1 MSRISVF
8 GLGYVGT
15 VCAACLAREGHRI
28 IAVDV
33 NRQKVD
39 MVGGG
44 RSPIVE
50 SDLDR
55 LIAEGVEDGALSAT
69 SDSRE
74 AVLNSDLS
82 FICVGSPSNG
92 NGSLDTSYIKRVSRD
107 IGTALRVKDSY
118 HIVVVRSTVLPGTVG
133 NTIIPLL
140 EETSGKKLGVDFGVA
155 VNPEFMRES
164 DSVYDFYNP
173 PKTVIG
179 ALKASDAEAVAKLFE
194 GLSAPLI
201 KTSIETAEMVKYA
214 DNAFHALKVVFA
226 NEIGNIC
233 EALGVDPHALMNIF
247 CMDTKLNISP
257 YYLKPG
263 FAFGG
268 SCLPKDVRA
277 LTYEARR
284 LDVTTPALNAILP
297 SNRHQIA
304 VGLQRIIS
312 LGRKKIGI
320 LGLSFKAGT
329 DDIRESPL
337 VELTESLI
345 GKGYDVRIYD
355 RCISLARLCGGNK
368 AYIEQ
373 RIPHIA
379 KLMVTSAEEIVDHA
393 ELVVIGNKAPEFKD
407 LIDMLGPGQEV
418 VDLVGLLVEGSA
430 EEVCAPLVEY

>member
-15 VCAACLAREGHRI
+15 VCSACLAKEGHLV

-33 NRQKVD
+33 NTEKVD
-39 MVGGG
+39 IVRGG
-44 RSPIVE
+44 RSPIIE
-50 SDLDR
+50 KDLDR
-55 LIAEGVEDGALSAT
+55 LIADGVESGALTAT
-69 SDSRE
+69 ADSLE
-74 AVLNSDLS
+74 AVLKSDLS

-92 NGSLDTSYIKRVSRD
+92 NGSLDTSYLERVSRD
-107 IGTALRVKDSY
+107 IGTALRGKDRY
-118 HIVVVRSTVLPGTVG
+118 HVVVIRSTVLPGTVG
-133 NTIIPLL
+133 KTVIPIL
-140 EETSGKKLGVDFGVA
+140 EQASHKKAGVDFGVA
-155 VNPEFMRES
+155 MNPEFMRES

-179 ALKASDAEAVAKLFE
+179 ALHASDADRIAELFE
-194 GLSAPLI
+194 GVSAPLI
-201 KTSIETAEMVKYA
+201 KTSIEIAEMVKYV

-226 NEIGNIC
+226 NEIGNVC
-233 EALGVDPHALMNIF
+233 DALGIDAHIVMSIF

-277 LTYEARR
+277 LTYEAKR
-284 LDVTTPALNAILP
+284 LDVDTPVLNAILP
-297 SNRHQIA
+297 SNQHQIA
-304 VGLQRIIS
+304 IGLQRITM
-312 LGRKKIGI
+312 LQRKKIGI

-355 RCISLARLCGGNK
+355 RSISLARLCGGNK
-368 AYIEQ
+368 EYVE
-373 RIPHIA
+373 RKIPHIA
-379 KLMVTSAEEIVDHA
+379 RLMVSRIEEIVDHA
-393 ELVVIGNKAPEFKD
+393 EIVVIGNKAPEFDDVAD
-407 LIDMLGPGQEV
+407 LLKPGQEV
-418 VDLVGLLVEGSA
+418 VDLVGLAAERNA
-430 EEVCAPLVEY
+430 EEVYVGLSA

>member
-15 VCAACLAREGHRI
+15 VCSACLAKEGHRV
-28 IAVDV
+28 IAVDI
-33 NRQKVD
+33 NAQKVD
-39 MVGGG
+39 IVRSG
-44 RSPIVE
+44 RSPIIE
-50 SDLDR
+50 KDLEQ
-55 LIAEGVEDGALSAT
+55 LIAEGVESAT
-69 SDSRE
+69 LIAITDSRE

-92 NGSLDTSYIKRVSRD
+92 NGSLDRSYLERVSRD
-107 IGTALRVKDSY
+107 IGTALREKNRY

-133 NTIIPLL
+133 HMVIPIL
-140 EETSGKKLGVDFGVA
+140 EETSRKKAGVDFGVA
-155 VNPEFMRES
+155 MNPEFMRES

-179 ALKASDAEAVAKLFE
+179 ALNACDADAIAELFE
-194 GLSAPLI
+194 GVSAPLI
-201 KTSIETAEMVKYA
+201 KTSIEAAEMVKYV

-226 NEIGNIC
+226 NEIGSIC
-233 EALGVDPHALMNIF
+233 DALGIDPHLVMSIF

-277 LTYEARR
+277 LTYEAKR
-284 LDVTTPALNAILP
+284 LDVNTPVLNAILP

-304 VGLQRIIS
+304 LGLQRITS
-312 LGRKKIGI
+312 LQRKKIGI

-355 RCISLARLCGGNK
+355 RSISLARLCGGNK
-368 AYIEQ
+368 EYVE
-373 RIPHIA
+373 RKIPHIA
-379 KLMVTSAEEIVDHA
+379 RLMVGSIDEIVSHA
-393 ELVVIGNKAPEFKD
+393 EIVVIGNKAPEFNEVAD
-407 LIDMLGPGQEV
+407 LLRPGQEI
-418 VDLVGLLVEGSA
+418 VDLARLAAERNA
-430 EEVCAPLVEY
+430 EEVYVGFPG

>member
-15 VCAACLAREGHRI
+15 VCSACLAKEGHRI
-28 IAVDV
+28 IAVDI
-33 NRQKVD
+33 NTAKVD
-39 MVGGG
+39 IVRSG

-50 SDLDR
+50 KDLEQ
-55 LIAEGVEDGALSAT
+55 LIAEGVESGTLLAT
-69 SDSRE
+69 TDSRE

-92 NGSLDTSYIKRVSRD
+92 NGSLDRSYIERVSRD
-107 IGTALRVKDSY
+107 IGLALRAKNRY
-118 HIVVVRSTVLPGTVG
+118 HVVVVRSTVLPGTVG
-133 NTIIPLL
+133 HTVIPTL
-140 EETSGKKLGVDFGVA
+140 EQTSHKKAGVDFGVA
-155 VNPEFMRES
+155 MNPEFMRES
-164 DSVYDFYNP
+164 DSVYDFYSP

-179 ALKASDAEAVAKLFE
+179 ALNASDADAIGELFE

-201 KTSIETAEMVKYA
+201 KTSIEIAEMVKYV

-233 EALGVDPHALMNIF
+233 DALRIDSHLVMSIF

-277 LTYEARR
+277 LTYEAKR
-284 LDVTTPALNAILP
+284 LDVNTPVLNAILP

-304 VGLQRIIS
+304 LGLQRIMS
-312 LGRKKIGI
+312 LQRKKIGI

-337 VELTESLI
+337 VELTEALI

-355 RCISLARLCGGNK
+355 RSISLARLCGGNK
-368 AYIEQ
+368 EYVER

-379 KLMVTSAEEIVDHA
+379 RLMVPSLDEIVRHA
-393 ELVVIGNKAPEFKD
+393 EVIVIGNKAPEFND
-407 LIDMLGPGQEV
+407 LVDLLRPGQDI
-418 VDLVGLLVEGSA
+418 VDLVGFAAERDA
-430 EEVCAPLVEY
+430 EEVCARVPA